1 MSVNLIIV
9 QKVIISKSQHF
20 PGTFKET
27 QEDGLLAL
35 KSLEDSLSQH
45 ILQPL
50 FTEMD
55 ISTSE
60 REESTPKKLGK
71 IINKKWKK
79 KN

>member
-1 MSVNLIIV
+1 M
-9 QKVIISKSQHF
+9 
-20 PGTFKET
+20 
-27 QEDGLLAL
+27 AL

-71 IINKKWKK
+71 IVNKKWKK
-79 KN
+79 KKTKRDGITMKVIFSAL